1 MAARQVRKDI
11 AGQEVLDGFRD
22 GIVVVNIQREDG
34 DR

>member
-1 MAARQVRKDI
+1 MAARQVRNDI
-11 AGQEVLDGFRD
+11 AGQEVLDVYPD